1 MSTIFGTATSGLL
14 AYQALLSTAGHNI
27 ANVNTPGYTRQRV
40 DLSAQIPQFTGGGY
54 IGSGVN
60 IDTIRRTYDQFLT
73 ERVRDTTSSSER
85 YAAYEQFAGRISN
98 VLGDSVAGLNGG
110 LESFFQA
117 VQTLADNPASIP
129 ERQLLLTEAESLVGR
144 FGYLDDQLTSVR
156 QDLNGQL
163 ESMVAEINSLSQ
175 SIADI
180 NEDIV
185 VATGR
190 AGGNPPND
198 LLDRRDRMLEELA
211 AFVSVKTVAQ
221 DDGTL
226 NVFIGNGQAL
236 VTGTT
241 AGTLSVAGNPYDANH
256 KEIQYTV
263 GNLSTTITPNIT
275 GGKLSGLLAF
285 RDEIL
290 DPTQNAIGRIGVVL
304 ANEFNAQH
312 QLGMDLDGNMGGQFF
327 KSAAPAW
334 SAHGGNG
341 GTGTLTVSYDSANLD
356 QLTTRDYILSWDGS
370 AWSMTD
376 SDGNAV
382 TLSGAG
388 TLASPFT
395 ADGLSIVVG
404 GTPNAGDSFQIRP
417 TRDGADDIALLIG
430 DVRRIAAAA
439 PVRITEATNANGL
452 PTNAGSGSFGFQSVD
467 SSFSALASPITF
479 TYNAGANQFSY
490 TDGGAITG
498 TIAYNPASNAGSSYT
513 VAGITFT
520 VNGTPSNG
528 DQFLIAANTNGVGD
542 NANALAL
549 GDLQTAL
556 LTENGTTNL
565 QGAYAQLLS
574 DSATRTRQ
582 AEINRDAQTKLNEHA
597 REQRDS
603 VQGVNLD
610 EEAANLLRFQQAY
623 QAMAQVITVA
633 DTMFQ
638 TLLSAT
644 QR

>member
-14 AYQALLSTAGHNI
+14 AYQALLSTTGQNI
-27 ANVNTPGYTRQRV
+27 ANANTPGYTRQRV

-54 IGSGVN
+54 IGSGVT
-60 IDTIRRTYDQFLT
+60 IDSIRRTYDQFLT

-85 YAAYEQFAGRISN
+85 YAIYEQFAGRVSD
-98 VLGDSVAGLNGG
+98 VLGDPVAGLNGG
-110 LESFFQA
+110 LERFFQA

-144 FGYLDDQLTSVR
+144 FGYLDDQITSVR
-156 QDLNGQL
+156 RDLNGQL

-198 LLDRRDRMLEELA
+198 LLDRRDRMIEQLS
-211 AFVSVKTVAQ
+211 AFVSVKTVQQ

-226 NVFIGNGQAL
+226 NVFIGNGQSL
-236 VTGTT
+236 VTGGS
-241 AGTLSVAGNPYDANH
+241 AGTLSVTGSPYDANH
-256 KEIQYTV
+256 KEIQYSV

-275 GGKLSGLLAF
+275 GGKLAGLLAF

-290 DPTQNAIGRIGVVL
+290 DPAQNAIGRIGVVL
-304 ANEFNAQH
+304 ANEFNARH
-312 QLGMDLDGNMGGQFF
+312 QLGMDLDGNPGGPFF
-327 KSAAPAW
+327 QSAAPAW
-334 SAHGGNG
+334 SAHSGNG
-341 GTGTLTVSYDSANLD
+341 GTGTLTVSYDTANLD
-356 QLTTRDYILSWDGS
+356 RLTTKDYVLSWDGS
-370 AWSMTD
+370 AWSLTD

-382 TLSGAG
+382 ALSGAG
-388 TLASPFT
+388 TVASPFT

-430 DVRRIAAAA
+430 DARRIAAAA

-452 PTNAGSGSFGFQSVD
+452 PVNTGTGRFGFQSVD
-467 SSFSALASPITF
+467 STFSALGAPITF
-479 TYNAGANQFSY
+479 TYDDSTNLFSY
-490 TDGGAITG
+490 TLGGNNYTLG
-498 TIAYNPASNAGSSYT
+498 YDPATDAGSSYT

-520 VNGTPSNG
+520 IDGNPLTN
-528 DQFLIAANTNGVGD
+528 DQFVIDANTGGIGD

-556 LTENGTTNL
+556 LTENGTANL
-565 QGAYAQLLS
+565 QGAYARLLS

-610 EEAANLLRFQQAY
+610 EEAANLLRYQQAY

-638 TLLSAT
+638 ALLSAT

>member
-14 AYQALLSTAGHNI
+14 AYQALLSTTGQNI

-54 IGSGVN
+54 LGSGVT
-60 IDTIRRTYDQFLT
+60 IDSIRRTYDQFLT

-117 VQTLADNPASIP
+117 VQTLADNPSSVP
-129 ERQLLLTEAESLVGR
+129 ERQLLLTEAQSLVGR
-144 FGYLDDQLTSVR
+144 FGYLDEQLTSVR
-156 QDLNGQL
+156 ADLNGQL
-163 ESMVAEINSLSQ
+163 ASMIAEINSLSS

-190 AGGNPPND
+190 GGGSPPND
-198 LLDRRDRMLEELA
+198 LLDRRDRMIEELA
-211 AFVSVKTVAQ
+211 GFVSVKTVEQ

-241 AGTLSVAGNPYDANH
+241 AGTLSLAGNPYDANR
-256 KEIQYTV
+256 KEIQYKV
-263 GNLSTTITPNIT
+263 GNLSTTITPNIS
-275 GGKLSGLLAF
+275 GGKLGGLLAF

-290 DPTQNAIGRIGVVL
+290 DPTQNAVGRIGVVL

-312 QLGMDLDGNMGGQFF
+312 QLGMDLDGNMGGLFF
-327 KSAAPAW
+327 KSAVPAW
-334 SAHGGNG
+334 SAHSGNG
-341 GTGTLTVSYDSANLD
+341 GTGTLAVSYDTANLD
-356 QLTTRDYILSWDGS
+356 QLTTRDYILSYNGS
-370 AWSMTD
+370 VWSMTD

-388 TLASPFT
+388 TAASPFT

-417 TRDGADDIALLIG
+417 TRDGADDIGLLIG

-452 PTNAGSGSFGFQSVD
+452 PTNAGTGSFAFQSVD
-467 SSFSALASPITF
+467 SSFSALSGPITF

-490 TDGGAITG
+490 SDGGSIVG
-498 TIAYNPASNAGSSYT
+498 TIAYNPASDAGNSYT

-520 VNGTPSNG
+520 VNGTPANG
-528 DQFLIAANTNGVGD
+528 DQFVIADNVNGVGD

-549 GDLQTAL
+549 GGLQTAL
-556 LTENGTTNL
+556 LTEKGTANL

-582 AEINRDAQTKLNEHA
+582 AEINRDAQAKLNQHA

-638 TLLSAT
+638 TLLAAT

>member
-198 LLDRRDRMLEELA
+198 LLDRRDRMIEELA

-241 AGTLSVAGNPYDANH
+241 AGTLSVAGNPYDASH

-304 ANEFNAQH
+304 ANGFNAQH

-327 KSAAPAW
+327 RSAVPAW
-334 SAHGGNG
+334 SAHSGNG

-356 QLTTRDYILSWDGS
+356 QLTTKDYILSWDGS

-388 TLASPFT
+388 TIASPFT

-404 GTPNAGDSFQIRP
+404 GSANAGDSFQIRP

-452 PTNAGSGSFGFQSVD
+452 PTNAGTGSFGFQSVD
-467 SSFSALASPITF
+467 SSFSALAAPITF

-528 DQFLIAANTNGVGD
+528 DQFVIAANTNGVGD